1 MVTNLYNAL
10 QVTCSK
16 ILEKLSSKKT
26 SARIYPGRLKEI
38 SNNKYKGE
46 EIMKKIIFLGIAA
59 FIFLPVGQ
67 AFAGP
72 QLNPG
77 KWEITTTTQMAG
89 LPAQSAKHTQ
99 CLTADDAVPTSHD
112 PNQSCEI
119 SDIKTKGNTITW
131 KVHCTGGGGKINGNG
146 SVTYSGNTM
155 NGTLNM
161 TTGGMQIKSKI
172 SGRRIGACD
181 GQTST
186 ATQPRQKTVVEEEI
200 IEDVIDVG
208 RAARDEAKQ
217 GVIDEVRGAI
227 RGLFE

>member
-1 MVTNLYNAL
+1 
-10 QVTCSK
+10 
-16 ILEKLSSKKT
+16 
-26 SARIYPGRLKEI
+26 
-38 SNNKYKGE
+38 
-46 EIMKKIIFLGIAA
+46 MKRIIFLGIAA

-99 CLTADDAVPTSHD
+99 CLTTDDAVPTSHD

-131 KVHCTGGGGKINGNG
+131 KVHCTGGGDKINGNG

-186 ATQPRQKTVVEEEI
+186 AIQPRQKTVVEEEI

>member
-1 MVTNLYNAL
+1 
-10 QVTCSK
+10 
-16 ILEKLSSKKT
+16 
-26 SARIYPGRLKEI
+26 
-38 SNNKYKGE
+38 
-46 EIMKKIIFLGIAA
+46 MKRIIFLGIAA

-99 CLTADDAVPTSHD
+99 CLTTDDAVPTSHD

-131 KVHCTGGGGKINGNG
+131 KVHCTGGGDKINGNG

-155 NGTLNM
+155 NCFL
-161 TTGGMQIKSKI
+161 QDIFPESCKSFFHKI
-172 SGRRIGACD
+172 
-181 GQTST
+181 
-186 ATQPRQKTVVEEEI
+186 ATPFSRKLQN
-200 IEDVIDVG
+200 
-208 RAARDEAKQ
+208 
-217 GVIDEVRGAI
+217 
-227 RGLFE
+227 

>member
-1 MVTNLYNAL
+1 
-10 QVTCSK
+10 
-16 ILEKLSSKKT
+16 
-26 SARIYPGRLKEI
+26 
-38 SNNKYKGE
+38 
-46 EIMKKIIFLGIAA
+46 MKKIIFLGIAA
-59 FIFLPVGQ
+59 FIFLPAGQ
-67 AFAGP
+67 AFTGP
-72 QLNPG
+72 QINPG

-99 CLTADDAVPTSHD
+99 CLTADNAVPTSQD

-119 SDIKTKGNTITW
+119 SDIKTQGNTITW
-131 KVHCTGGGGKINGNG
+131 KVYCTGGGGKMNGNG

-155 NGTLNM
+155 TGTLNM
-161 TTGGMQIKSKI
+161 TSEGVLIKNKI

-186 ATQPRQKTVVEEEI
+186 TTQPRQKTAVEEEVT
-200 IEDVIDVG
+200 EDIKDVG

-227 RGLFE
+227 RGLFK